1 MALALPTR
9 PALREGAGNGRASVG
24 EETKRTMVVEPTLSR
39 PTRAGGRT
47 VQSGDSAGERTS
59 EADIPGHRARRALIV
74 DDEPDIVDM
83 LAALLEDIGWTPLAA
98 FGPED
103 ALRIAAAGPID
114 LLLCDICMPRM
125 DGVELL
131 RRMRAEAMI
140 GDAPVVLMSA
150 ARRIAPDGTI
160 FLAKPF
166 DLDDVASLLDGLVK
180 G

>member
-1 MALALPTR
+1 MSLALPTR
-9 PALREGAGNGRASVG
+9 PGMREGAGNGRASVG
-24 EETKRTMVVEPTLSR
+24 DETKRTMVVEPIASR
-39 PTRAGGRT
+39 PARADRRT
-47 VQSGDSAGERTS
+47 THPGDRSGKRAS
-59 EADIPGHRARRALIV
+59 EANIPGHRARRALIV
-74 DDEPDIVDM
+74 DDEPDIVEI
-83 LAALLEDIGWTPLAA
+83 LASLLEDVGWTPLAA

-125 DGVELL
+125 DGIELL

-166 DLDDVASLLDGLVK
+166 DLDDIISLLDGLAA